1 MKKQYIIM
9 LFSILVIS
17 VPVNAEEQS
26 TDSSPLFEEWELE
39 AIMQW
44 EDQDNEW
51 TLEEELD
58 LDEESSDILDQ
69 QEEVEDTQ
77 QEEEVEDTQQEE
89 EVEDIQ
95 QEEEVED
102 TQQEEE
108 YNQEYIDSLNFTEIY
123 NSYIY
128 QNINELSDF
137 SPQYQEKFDVINI
150 EWIESNTAR
159 VDYKD
164 DEKKYIW
171 EIKLRW
177 WNWSVVEKWYNSIKS
192 PSEDITEETKTEE
205 YLEVQETKSLKD
217 MIWMSFEERNQIIKE
232 KSEMLLPN
240 KSQEFE
246 NIQIMI
252 DTFLQNNKNK
262 ELLEQRLDKLK
273 LVVEEVDQLNLSNQM
288 NNLVVSTFLY
298 MKNEFEQ
305 QIEDM

>member
-26 TDSSPLFEEWELE
+26 TDSSPLFEEGELE
-39 AIMQW
+39 AIMQG
-44 EDQDNEW
+44 EDQDNEG

-164 DEKKYIW
+164 DEKKYIG

-177 WNWSVVEKWYNSIKS
+177 WNGSVVEKGYNSIKS

-217 MIWMSFEERNQIIKE
+217 MIGMSFEERNQIIKE